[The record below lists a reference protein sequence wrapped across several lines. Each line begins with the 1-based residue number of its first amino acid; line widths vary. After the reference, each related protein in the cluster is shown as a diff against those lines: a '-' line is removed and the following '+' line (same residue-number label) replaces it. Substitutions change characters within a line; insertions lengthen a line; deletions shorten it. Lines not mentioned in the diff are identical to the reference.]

1 MKLQIEETELRN
13 LAFKAMRYDIIMD
26 TLIREK
32 FNKIDIYNDVILTDE
47 YMQYII
53 SNQPCDIKPATEDK
67 TKTETKSE

>member
-13 LAFKAMRYDIIMD
+13 LAFKAMRYDIIIY

-32 FNKIDIYNDVILTDE
+32 FDKINIYNDVTLTDE
-47 YMQYII
+47 YMQYIV
-53 SNQPCDIKPATEDK
+53 NKQQYDMKPATEDK